1 MATAAAPSS
10 TVPVGSAIAEW
21 RPAHLAGLVDLIW
34 YYRGP
39 TVNTLKRILPTGR
52 LELVVNL
59 GEPYQLVSGAGTERL
74 ASCWISGLQAGPMV
88 VAQPARQDVVGVRL
102 RPAGAQALLSDTPL
116 RVVSGLHVALRDLV
130 GRAAEEL
137 RERLAE
143 ATTVE
148 RRLRLAARWVGDRI
162 VRAGGLDPAVA
173 WTAARIERSRGAV
186 SIGALRQRTGLSK
199 ARMVLA
205 FREQIGVAPKLYAR
219 TLRFGRTAELLQGG
233 AGRLAEVALTAGYYD
248 QPHMNA
254 EFRELSGLTPREFLA
269 RRHPMGDGTTVAE
282 PAR

>member
-1 MATAAAPSS
+1 MATAAAP
-10 TVPVGSAIAEW
+10 VPAAPAGATFAEW
-21 RPAHLAGLVDLIW
+21 RPVQLEGLVDLIW
-34 YYRGP
+34 YYQGP

-59 GEPYQLVSGAGTERL
+59 GEPYRLVSGAGTERL

-88 VAQPARQDVVGVRL
+88 IAQPARQHVLGVRL
-102 RPAGAQALLSDTPL
+102 KPAGAQALLPQTPL
-116 RVVSGLHVALRDLV
+116 RVVSGLQVELADLV

-137 RERLAE
+137 VERLAE
-143 ATTVE
+143 ATTAEQRLCRAAAWVE
-148 RRLRLAARWVGDRI
+148 RRL
-162 VRAGGLDPAVA
+162 AGAPTLDPAIA
-173 WTAARIERSRGAV
+173 WTAARLERSRGAV
-186 SIGALRQRTGLSK
+186 SIGALRERTGLSK
-199 ARMVLA
+199 ARLVLT

-233 AGRLAEVALTAGYYD
+233 SGSLVDVALTAGYYD

-282 PAR
+282 PAH

>member
-10 TVPVGSAIAEW
+10 TVPAGSAIAEW

-130 GRAAEEL
+130 GRGGG
-137 RERLAE
+137 
-143 ATTVE
+143 
-148 RRLRLAARWVGDRI
+148 AARASGRGDDR
-162 VRAGGLDPAVA
+162 RAPPATRRA
-173 WTAARIERSRGAV
+173 LGRRPHRSRGR
-186 SIGALRQRTGLSK
+186 SRSGRGLDRRSHRTEP
-199 ARMVLA
+199 RRRVD
-205 FREQIGVAPKLYAR
+205 RRPAPAHR
-219 TLRFGRTAELLQGG
+219 AQQG
-233 AGRLAEVALTAGYYD
+233 
-248 QPHMNA
+248 PH
-254 EFRELSGLTPREFLA
+254 GPRV
-269 RRHPMGDGTTVAE
+269 P
-282 PAR
+282 